1 MRRAYT
7 GQEFM
12 LDESGNV
19 FGINLGFDFCCE
31 HERGIEKLK
40 TLFGVTGEGFGI
52 EARKQTRNPGTV
64 MVHEFTRDKR
74 KLIALICFPSKLRMP
89 DTTNKKQL
97 SDLFVFNV
105 GIPWEKD
112 LTAAWDVSAFGIARN
127 GEKG

>member
-1 MRRAYT
+1 MGHAYME
-7 GQEFM
+7 QEFM
-12 LDESGNV
+12 LDESRNV

-40 TLFGVTGEGFGI
+40 TLFGVTGEDFGI
-52 EARKQTRNPGTV
+52 EARKQTRNPRTV
-64 MVHEFTRDKR
+64 MVHEFTRK

-89 DTTNKKQL
+89 GTTNKKQL

-105 GIPWEKD
+105 DIPWEKD